1 MRFYL
6 VVNLDKANA
15 ADCAAE
21 AAAELLHCGAE
32 VLLTPELNTVL
43 NCSGCQVLDER
54 EAMQSCD
61 AAISI
66 GGDGTMIHTALD
78 ALEFDRPVIGI
89 NSGRLGYLTQ
99 IEPPFGDSLQKLAAG
114 QFGIQPRTVLSV
126 TVRQP
131 DGSTCQSYALNDVV
145 IARQMVASM
154 IDIEVFR
161 GGAAFASYRADGLI
175 FATPTGSTAYSMSAG
190 GAIVDPG
197 MDCLIVTPI
206 CPHSLADR
214 SVVLGPDAP
223 LEVRLVTRNTP
234 PDAGVA
240 VDGTTICPMVDGTR
254 LEISAAARKSRFI
267 QLSASSFY
275 QTLGKKL
282 TGTEPA
288 EIERKA

>member
-1 MRFYL
+1 MRFDL

-15 ADCAAE
+15 AACARE
-21 AAAELLHCGAE
+21 AAAALLGYGAE
-32 VLLTPELNTVL
+32 VLLTPELD
-43 NCSGCQVLDER
+43 QVLQIPGCHVLGER
-54 EAMQSCD
+54 EAMQACD

-66 GGDGTMIHTALD
+66 GGDGTMIHTALA
-78 ALEFDRPVIGI
+78 ALEFDKPVIGI

-99 IEPPFGDSLQKLAAG
+99 IEPPFGDSLAKLAAG
-114 QFGIQPRTVLSV
+114 QFEIQPRTVLSV
-126 TVRQP
+126 KAYQP
-131 DGSTCQSYALNDVV
+131 DGSVCHYHALNDVV
-145 IARQMVASM
+145 IARKMVASM

-161 GGAAFASYRADGLI
+161 SGAPFASYRADGLI

-214 SVVLGPDAP
+214 SVVLSPDAS
-223 LEVRLVTRNTP
+223 LEVRLITRNTP

-240 VDGTTICPMVDGTR
+240 VDGATICPMVEGSR

-282 TGTEPA
+282 TGSEPV
-288 EIERKA
+288 EIERKV

>member
-21 AAAELLHCGAE
+21 AAAELLRCGAE
-32 VLLTPELNTVL
+32 VLLTPELNAVL

-175 FATPTGSTAYSMSAG
+175 LPHPPVPPPIPCRLAEPSSIQAWTA
-190 GAIVDPG
+190 
-197 MDCLIVTPI
+197 
-206 CPHSLADR
+206 
-214 SVVLGPDAP
+214 
-223 LEVRLVTRNTP
+223 
-234 PDAGVA
+234 
-240 VDGTTICPMVDGTR
+240 
-254 LEISAAARKSRFI
+254 
-267 QLSASSFY
+267 
-275 QTLGKKL
+275 
-282 TGTEPA
+282 
-288 EIERKA
+288 

>member
-21 AAAELLHCGAE
+21 AAAELLRCGAE

-126 TVRQP
+126 TVRPVGWQ
-131 DGSTCQSYALNDVV
+131 
-145 IARQMVASM
+145 
-154 IDIEVFR
+154 
-161 GGAAFASYRADGLI
+161 
-175 FATPTGSTAYSMSAG
+175 
-190 GAIVDPG
+190 
-197 MDCLIVTPI
+197 
-206 CPHSLADR
+206 H
-214 SVVLGPDAP
+214 
-223 LEVRLVTRNTP
+223 
-234 PDAGVA
+234 
-240 VDGTTICPMVDGTR
+240 
-254 LEISAAARKSRFI
+254 
-267 QLSASSFY
+267 LSELCA
-275 QTLGKKL
+275 Q
-282 TGTEPA
+282 
-288 EIERKA
+288 

>member
-21 AAAELLHCGAE
+21 AAAELLRCGAE
-32 VLLTPELNTVL
+32 VLLTPELNAVL

-190 GAIVDPG
+190 GA
-197 MDCLIVTPI
+197 
-206 CPHSLADR
+206 DR
-214 SVVLGPDAP
+214 KSVV
-223 LEVRLVTRNTP
+223 
-234 PDAGVA
+234 
-240 VDGTTICPMVDGTR
+240 
-254 LEISAAARKSRFI
+254 
-267 QLSASSFY
+267 
-275 QTLGKKL
+275 
-282 TGTEPA
+282 
-288 EIERKA
+288 

>member
-21 AAAELLHCGAE
+21 AAAELLRCGAE
-32 VLLTPELNTVL
+32 VLLTPELNAVL

-145 IARQMVASM
+145 IARQLVASM

-175 FATPTGSTAYSMSAG
+175 FATPTGSGDGLPDRHTHLSPFAG
-190 GAIVDPG
+190 GPQCGAG
-197 MDCLIVTPI
+197 AGCPI
-206 CPHSLADR
+206 
-214 SVVLGPDAP
+214 G
-223 LEVRLVTRNTP
+223 
-234 PDAGVA
+234 
-240 VDGTTICPMVDGTR
+240 
-254 LEISAAARKSRFI
+254 SAAGHPEHTSGCRCRSGWHNH
-267 QLSASSFY
+267 LSHGGWY
-275 QTLGKKL
+275 
-282 TGTEPA
+282 PA
-288 EIERKA
+288 